1 MQQSPS
7 KLSVDQLASI
17 ARDVCVYAG
26 RGNFGSASAASSS
39 GPTLLKRLLARMHI
53 ARRAPAATR

>member
-7 KLSVDQLASI
+7 RLSVDQLASI

-26 RGNFGSASAASSS
+26 RGNLGSPSPAG
-39 GPTLLKRLLARMHI
+39 GPTLLKRLLARIRI
-53 ARRAPAATR
+53 ARRSAVKGC